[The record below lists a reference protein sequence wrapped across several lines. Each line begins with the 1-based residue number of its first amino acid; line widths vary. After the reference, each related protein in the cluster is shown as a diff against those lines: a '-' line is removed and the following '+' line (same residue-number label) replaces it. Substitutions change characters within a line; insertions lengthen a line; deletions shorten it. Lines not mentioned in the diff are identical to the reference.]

1 MRKLLKTMQWTSN
14 RRRKTA
20 FSWQLLSGLLLLCLA
35 RPSHAQGNIVPSGG
49 ARGAGMGAVGVVFRD
64 AQSILANQAGMAFVE
79 APTAAVF
86 GEQRFLLADLRNV
99 GAGFVLP
106 SSNLGAFGLS
116 LQYFGMSEY
125 NEQRAGLAYARR
137 LFAGTSI
144 GLQFNAF
151 SSRIPDYG
159 NALRLNAEVGLQTQ
173 LMPKLI
179 LGFHLAN
186 PLRTRTRGGDR
197 MPAILRAGLGY
208 QTSDK
213 VLMALELEKD
223 IDFPLRAKAGIEYRP
238 AEAISLR
245 AGVATQPATATL
257 GLGFRLPAGLA
268 FDFAGGYHQFLG
280 FTPTFG
286 LIYTRLAKS

>member
-1 MRKLLKTMQWTSN
+1 MQWTSE
-14 RRRKTA
+14 RSQKTTS
-20 FSWQLLSGLLLLCLA
+20 SWCLIAASLLLCWAPAL
-35 RPSHAQGNIVPSGG
+35 HAQSSITPSGG
-49 ARGAGMGAVGVVFRD
+49 ARGAGMGAVGVVFQD
-64 AQSILANQAGMAFVE
+64 AQSILANQAGMAFLE
-79 APTAAVF
+79 APSVTVF
-86 GEQRFLLADLRNV
+86 GEQRFLLADLRNI
-99 GAGFVLP
+99 GAGFALP
-106 SSNLGAFGLS
+106 AGDFGAFGLS
-116 LQYFGMSEY
+116 LQYFGTTEY

-159 NALRLNAEVGLQTQ
+159 NTLRINAEIGLQTQ
-173 LMPKLI
+173 LMPKLL

-186 PLRTRTRGGDR
+186 PLRTPTRGGDR

-213 VLMALELEKD
+213 VLMTLELEKD
-223 IDFPLRAKAGIEYRP
+223 MDFPLRAKTGIEYRP
-238 AEAISLR
+238 AEAVSLR
-245 AGVATQPATATL
+245 AGATTQPATATL

-286 LIYTRLAKS
+286 LTYTRPARS

>member
-1 MRKLLKTMQWTSN
+1 MQWISE
-14 RRRKTA
+14 RGRKTA
-20 FSWQLLSGLLLLCLA
+20 FAWRLLAPLLLLCLA
-35 RPSHAQGNIVPSGG
+35 QPLHAQSSIAPSGG
-49 ARGAGMGAVGVVFRD
+49 ARGAGMGMVGVVFQD
-64 AQSILANQAGMAFVE
+64 AQSILANQAGMAFLE
-79 APTAAVF
+79 APVATVF
-86 GEQRFLLADLRNV
+86 GEQRFLLADLRNI
-99 GAGFVLP
+99 GAGLALP
-106 SSNLGAFGLS
+106 AGSFGAFGLS

-144 GLQFNAF
+144 GVQFNAF

-159 NALRLNAEVGLQTQ
+159 NTLRLNAEVGLQTQ
-173 LMPKLI
+173 LMPRLL

-186 PLRTRTRGGDR
+186 PLRTPARGGDR

-213 VLMALELEKD
+213 ALMTLELEKD
-223 IDFPLRAKAGIEYRP
+223 MDFPLRAKAGIEYRP
-238 AEAISLR
+238 AEAVSLR

-257 GLGFRLPAGLA
+257 GLGFRLPAGLV

-280 FTPTFG
+280 FTPSFG
-286 LIYTRLAKS
+286 LTYTRPAKS